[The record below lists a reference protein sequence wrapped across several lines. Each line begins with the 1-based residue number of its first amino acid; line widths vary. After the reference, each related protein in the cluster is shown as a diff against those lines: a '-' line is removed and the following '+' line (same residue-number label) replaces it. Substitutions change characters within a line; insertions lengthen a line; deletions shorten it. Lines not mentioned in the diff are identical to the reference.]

1 MESVRIGVVSDTH
14 GALPLSVFELFSGNW
29 SESAMRAQTA
39 WRYTVDYDAEGHPSL
54 EALPLDGTDSLEARP
69 CDLILHAGDIG
80 VQSVLDELG
89 AIARTIAVLGNN
101 DRTPY
106 WCSDGDVRPFRS
118 FTFGGVDMALQH
130 IPTDLDRS
138 LHGKPPLI
146 EPSVPAMPA
155 LAVHGHTHVPRLELD
170 GDCVVLCPG
179 SPTQARRG
187 SGHHAALVDIRNGS
201 LNEIALIDL
210 DPVKKG

>member
-1 MESVRIGVVSDTH
+1 MEMARIGVVSDTH
-14 GALPLSVFELFSGNW
+14 GTLPREAFELFAGQW
-29 SESAMRAQTA
+29 SNVELNERVA
-39 WRYTVDYDAEGHPSL
+39 WRFAISYDTSRLASL
-54 EALPLDGTDSLEARP
+54 EEISTCAAEPLTSRP

-101 DRTPY
+101 DRVPF

-118 FTFGGVDMALQH
+118 LTFGGVRIALQH

-146 EPSVPAMPA
+146 EPSMPTLPD
-155 LAVHGHTHVPRLELD
+155 LAIHGHTHVPRIELD
-170 GDCVVLCPG
+170 DDCILLCPG

-187 SGHHAALVDIRNGS
+187 SGHRVALVDLENDHLSEAIFF
-201 LNEIALIDL
+201 DL
-210 DPVKKG
+210 DR